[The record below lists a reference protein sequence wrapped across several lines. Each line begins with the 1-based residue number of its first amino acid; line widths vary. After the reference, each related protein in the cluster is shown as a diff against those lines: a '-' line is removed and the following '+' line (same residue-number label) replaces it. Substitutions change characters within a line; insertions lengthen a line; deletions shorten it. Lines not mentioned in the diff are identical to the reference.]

1 MEIGMHIRGT
11 CFLKSSKIV
20 LPAPISLGI
29 HEKQPHVK
37 FGAIM
42 TMIKHNSGF
51 AAYIWIYFKWRQKSI
66 CMMISRRMAII
77 LAFYNCLNDENGE
90 FLKWKESF

>member
-1 MEIGMHIRGT
+1 MHIRGT

-51 AAYIWIYFKWRQKSI
+51 AAYIHMYDIHMYDDFQK
-66 CMMISRRMAII
+66 
-77 LAFYNCLNDENGE
+77 NGYYPS
-90 FLKWKESF
+90 FLQLSE